1 MMATKKVVFE
11 FPAEAWDGIVLALT
25 QYEWPATIPNP
36 AYDGSDPTVPP
47 MIPNNGDRGEAATQH
62 IQKYVE
68 QRFKQWAT
76 QERQAVI
83 NQQIDAEVSAI
94 ATAVTAATVVSIE
107 TE

>member
-1 MMATKKVVFE
+1 MATKKVTFE
-11 FPAEAWDGIVLALT
+11 FPSEAWEGIVMALT
-25 QYEWPATIPNP
+25 QYEWPATILNP
-36 AYDGSDPTVPP
+36 AYNGSDPTIPP
-47 MIPNNGDRGEAATQH
+47 MIPNTGDRDEAAILH
-62 IQKYVE
+62 IQRYVE

-94 ATAVTAATVVSIE
+94 ASGVTAATVVTIV

>member
-1 MMATKKVVFE
+1 MATKKVVFE

-47 MIPNNGDRGEAATQH
+47 MIPNNGDRGEAATKH

-94 ATAVTAATVVSIE
+94 ASGVTAATVVTIV